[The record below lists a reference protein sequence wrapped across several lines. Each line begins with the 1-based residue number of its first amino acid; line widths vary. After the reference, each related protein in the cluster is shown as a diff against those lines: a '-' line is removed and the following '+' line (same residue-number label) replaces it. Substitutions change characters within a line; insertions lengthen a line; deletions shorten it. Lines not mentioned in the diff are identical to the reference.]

1 MATKIYSPN
10 HNNQP
15 RKVRMQTISLLWLSG
30 ELTNK
35 CQIQM
40 VVNRYG
46 MATDKTVKKSFP
58 AFYFPIHV
66 KSWFNDRYIV

>member
-1 MATKIYSPN
+1 MNFTNPAMATKIYSPN
-10 HNNQP
+10 HNIQP

-46 MATDKTVKKSFP
+46 MATDKTVKKVSRRSTFP
-58 AFYFPIHV
+58 FM
-66 KSWFNDRYIV
+66 